1 MNKKVL
7 LVTLFDEGN
16 IGNRLQNY
24 ALQTK
29 LISYGVEVITLDNY
43 YTTDFSTSFKLK
55 MLIKRLLIN
64 IGFKKYKIDYER
76 YQSLKNIRLSNIN
89 FDNTN
94 LYNVIKIKM
103 KILLNMI
110 GRSMIWQFQ
119 AVIRFGINGNM
130 I

>member
-43 YTTDFSTSFKLK
+43 YTKY
-55 MLIKRLLIN
+55 LLTE
-64 IGFKKYKIDYER
+64 KKI
-76 YQSLKNIRLSNIN
+76 
-89 FDNTN
+89 
-94 LYNVIKIKM
+94 
-103 KILLNMI
+103 
-110 GRSMIWQFQ
+110 
-119 AVIRFGINGNM
+119 A
-130 I
+130 

>member
-64 IGFKKYKIDYER
+64 IGFKKYKIVMKDINHLR
-76 YQSLKNIRLSNIN
+76 NIS
-89 FDNTN
+89 
-94 LYNVIKIKM
+94 
-103 KILLNMI
+103 
-110 GRSMIWQFQ
+110 
-119 AVIRFGINGNM
+119 
-130 I
+130 